1 MDNECKRKKCDEALA
16 EIYRNTNLAMQSIE
30 DILPEVDND
39 GMTKEL
45 RSQHEGY
52 AQIGSK
58 AAKIAKDKGIALK
71 EPGVF
76 KKAMMWS
83 SIKMSAMMD
92 GSKNHIA
99 EMMIRGTVMG
109 ITALRTTQ
117 TDLPIEPDPEVEKLL
132 TELIDLEETYE
143 KRLKEFL

>member
-1 MDNECKRKKCDEALA
+1 MENDCKRKKSEEALS

-30 DILPEVDND
+30 DILPEVDHE
-39 GMTKEL
+39 GMSKEL

-52 AQIGSK
+52 SQISSK
-58 AAKIAKDKGIALK
+58 AAKVAKDKGVELK
-71 EPGVF
+71 EPGLF

-109 ITALRTTQ
+109 ITSLRTTQ
-117 TDLPIEPDPEVEKLL
+117 TDLPINPDPEVEKLL
-132 TELIDLEETYE
+132 SELIDLEENYE
-143 KRLKEFL
+143 QRLKEFL

>member
-1 MDNECKRKKCDEALA
+1 MENDCKRKKSEEALS

-30 DILPEVDND
+30 DILPEVDHE
-39 GMTKEL
+39 GMSKEL
-45 RSQHEGY
+45 RSQYEGY
-52 AQIGSK
+52 SQISSK
-58 AAKIAKDKGIALK
+58 AAKVAKDKGVELK

-76 KKAMMWS
+76 KKAMMWG

-117 TDLPIEPDPEVEKLL
+117 TDLPINPDPEVEKLL
-132 TELIDLEETYE
+132 SELIDLEENYE

>member
-30 DILPEVDND
+30 DILPEVDHD
-39 GMTKEL
+39 GMSKEL

>member
-1 MDNECKRKKCDEALA
+1 MENDCKRKKSEEALS

-30 DILPEVDND
+30 DILPEVDHE
-39 GMTKEL
+39 GMSKEL

-52 AQIGSK
+52 SQIGSK
-58 AAKIAKDKGIALK
+58 AAKIAKDKGVELK

-76 KKAMMWS
+76 KKAMMWG

-99 EMMIRGTVMG
+99 EMMIRGPVMG
-109 ITALRTTQ
+109 ITSLRTTQ
-117 TDLPIEPDPEVEKLL
+117 TDLPINPDPEVEKLL
-132 TELIDLEETYE
+132 SELIDLEEKYE
-143 KRLKEFL
+143 RRLKEFL

>member
-1 MDNECKRKKCDEALA
+1 MENDCKRKKSEEALS
-16 EIYRNTNLAMQSIE
+16 EIYRNANLAMQSIE
-30 DILPEVDND
+30 DILPEVDNE
-39 GMTKEL
+39 GMSKEL

-52 AQIGSK
+52 SQIGSK
-58 AAKIAKDKGIALK
+58 AAKIAKDKGVELK

-117 TDLPIEPDPEVEKLL
+117 TDLPINPDPEVEKLL
-132 TELIDLEETYE
+132 SELIDLEENYE

>member
-1 MDNECKRKKCDEALA
+1 MENDCKRKKSEEALS

-30 DILPEVDND
+30 DILPEVDHE
-39 GMTKEL
+39 GMSKEL

-52 AQIGSK
+52 SQISSK
-58 AAKIAKDKGIALK
+58 AAKVAKDKGVELK
-71 EPGVF
+71 EPGLF
-76 KKAMMWS
+76 KKAMMWG

-109 ITALRTTQ
+109 ITSLRTTQ
-117 TDLPIEPDPEVEKLL
+117 TDLPINPDPEVEKLL
-132 TELIDLEETYE
+132 SELIDLEENYE
-143 KRLKEFL
+143 QRLKEFL

>member
-1 MDNECKRKKCDEALA
+1 MENDCKRKKSEEALS
-16 EIYRNTNLAMQSIE
+16 EIYRNANLAMQSIE
-30 DILPEVDND
+30 DILPEVDNE
-39 GMTKEL
+39 GMSKEL

-52 AQIGSK
+52 SQIGSK
-58 AAKIAKDKGIALK
+58 AAKIAKDKGVELK

-76 KKAMMWS
+76 KKAMMWG

-109 ITALRTTQ
+109 ITSLRTTQ
-117 TDLPIEPDPEVEKLL
+117 TDLPINPDPEVEKLL
-132 TELIDLEETYE
+132 SELIDLEENYE
-143 KRLKEFL
+143 QRLKEFL

>member
-1 MDNECKRKKCDEALA
+1 MENDCKRKKSEEALS
-16 EIYRNTNLAMQSIE
+16 EIYRNANLAMQSIE
-30 DILPEVDND
+30 DILPEVDNE
-39 GMTKEL
+39 GMSKEL

-52 AQIGSK
+52 SQIGSK
-58 AAKIAKDKGIALK
+58 AAKIAKDKGVELK

-109 ITALRTTQ
+109 ITSLRTTQ
-117 TDLPIEPDPEVEKLL
+117 TDLPINPDPEVEKLL
-132 TELIDLEETYE
+132 SELIDLEENYE
-143 KRLKEFL
+143 QRLKEFL